1 MDDIAVAL
9 RYTVEE
15 QIPRVI
21 ARGKG
26 KLAKSILDKAKE
38 YNIPIYQDKD
48 LAELLASLEI
58 GSFIPESLYKAVAV
72 VLAYCYRTNSDFRQ
86 KLN

>member
-1 MDDIAVAL
+1 MEDIAVAL
-9 RYTVEE
+9 QYSVEE
-15 QIPRVI
+15 HIPRVI

-38 YNIPIYQDKD
+38 YNIPIYHDKD
-48 LAELLASLEI
+48 LAAVLSYLKA
-58 GSFIPESLYKAVAV
+58 GSYIPENLYRAVAV
-72 VLAYCYRTNSDFRQ
+72 VLAYCYQINSDFRK

>member
-1 MDDIAVAL
+1 MEDIAVAL

-15 QIPRVI
+15 QIPKVI
-21 ARGKG
+21 AKGKG

-38 YNIPIYQDKD
+38 YNIPIYQDYD
-48 LAELLASLEI
+48 LTVLLASLEA
-58 GSFIPESLYKAVAV
+58 GSFIPENLYKAVAV
-72 VLAYCYRTNSDFRQ
+72 VLAYCYKINSGFRQ

>member
-1 MDDIAVAL
+1 MEDIAVAL
-9 RYTVEE
+9 KYSIEDA
-15 QIPRVI
+15 IPKVI
-21 ARGKG
+21 AKGKG

-48 LAELLASLEI
+48 LAVVLSSLEPD
-58 GSFIPESLYKAVAV
+58 SFIPENLYAAVAI
-72 VLAYCYRTNSDFRQ
+72 VLAYCYRVNSDFRR

>member
-1 MDDIAVAL
+1 MENIAVAL
-9 RYTVEE
+9 QYSVEE
-15 QIPRVI
+15 HIPKVI
-21 ARGKG
+21 AKGKG

-48 LAELLASLEI
+48 LVAVLSSLES
-58 GSFIPESLYKAVAV
+58 GSYIPESLYRAVAV
-72 VLAYCYRTNSDFRQ
+72 VLAYCYQINSDFRK

>member
-1 MDDIAVAL
+1 MEDIAVAL
-9 RYTVEE
+9 HYTVEE
-15 QIPRVI
+15 QIPRII
-21 ARGKG
+21 AKGRG

-48 LAELLASLEI
+48 LAVLLSSLEA
-58 GSFIPESLYKAVAV
+58 GSFIPENLYKAVAV
-72 VLAYCYRTNSDFRQ
+72 VLAYCYTVNSDFRQ